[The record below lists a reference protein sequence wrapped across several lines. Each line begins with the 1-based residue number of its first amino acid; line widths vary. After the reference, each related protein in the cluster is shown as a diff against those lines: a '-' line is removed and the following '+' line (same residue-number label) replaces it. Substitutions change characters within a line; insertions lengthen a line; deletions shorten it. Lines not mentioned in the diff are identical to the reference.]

1 MKKTWLIPVCLSGLV
16 FGSLVAG
23 WLAPDPVPQAAV
35 TPTKAPLSQE
45 QTILADTRLV
55 VRYSFGGCGHFE
67 LKEEPLPNSWIGKRA
82 GEVLLPGTLFDSF
95 EQNTVYLAKIS
106 QKKCDRHFVVTARE
120 NRLEVTY
127 QNDPS
132 RVRDRYDFEPR
143 FLSQQE
149 LDRLHSGVFLESEE
163 ELTRFIEDYC
173 S

>member
-1 MKKTWLIPVCLSGLV
+1 M
-16 FGSLVAG
+16 AG
-23 WLAPDPVPQAAV
+23 WLTPASVPKAAV
-35 TPTKAPLSQE
+35 TPTKAPLTQE
-45 QTILADTRLV
+45 QMIAEDTHLV

-67 LKEEPLPNSWIGKRA
+67 LKEEPLPGSWIGKQA
-82 GEVLLPGTLFDSF
+82 GEVLLPGTVFDSF
-95 EQNTVYLAKIS
+95 QQNTVYLAKIS
-106 QKKCDRHFVVTARE
+106 QEKCDRHFVVTARD
-120 NRLEVTY
+120 NQLEVTY

-149 LDRLHSGVFLESEE
+149 LDRLRDGILLESEE